1 MLLLPNSRRGRLED
15 ARSPRAVRARSPRMA
30 EPFSWKS
37 EGVEKLAALSSRWA
51 ECDAAKG
58 EVGMARSANVQG
70 AKLH

>member
-1 MLLLPNSRRGRLED
+1 
-15 ARSPRAVRARSPRMA
+15 MA

-37 EGVEKLAALSSRWA
+37 EGMEKLAALSSRWA
-51 ECDAAKG
+51 KCDAAKG

>member
-1 MLLLPNSRRGRLED
+1 
-15 ARSPRAVRARSPRMA
+15 MA

-37 EGVEKLAALSSRWA
+37 EGVEKFAALSSRWA
-51 ECDAAKG
+51 KCDAAKG